1 MILQKILKGKNF
13 CSVEMLFN
21 KLSLLKI
28 PSFTDIS
35 DSNFIEFVSKFGDF
49 KMTMITLIEYFVL

>member
-1 MILQKILKGKNF
+1 
-13 CSVEMLFN
+13 MLFN

-49 KMTMITLIEYFVL
+49 KMTMVTPNRVFCTDNSYDLEY